1 MKKLLLIVV
10 LSLLL
15 AGCGEAIAPVATPAP
30 TATLTPIPTVM
41 PPAPTAT
48 PVAQSGTMESAV
60 HAYDS
65 AHFVVYFVS
74 YHTLVSDTSADF
86 TSVEWDCF
94 PPQPP
99 DHPHAFF
106 AVSVGRQKGMVS
118 YDGQTLRL
126 TPGAGSTEV
135 GTIGADGTWSMLEE
149 DTGLNFTYKVA
160 TDTPEILVKRY
171 DGALCTPSA

>member
-1 MKKLLLIVV
+1 MKKILPIVA

-15 AGCGEAIAPVATPAP
+15 AGCGEALAPVVTPAP
-30 TATLTPIPTVM
+30 TATLAPVPTEA
-41 PPAPTAT
+41 PSPPTAT
-48 PVAQSGTMESAV
+48 SVAHPITMESDV
-60 HAYDS
+60 HAYDT
-65 AHFVVYFVS
+65 AHFVVYLVA
-74 YHTLVSDTSADF
+74 YHMLVRDTAADF

-126 TPGAGSTEV
+126 VPQVGSTEV
-135 GTIGADGTWSMLEE
+135 GTIQPDGTWSLLETE
-149 DTGLNFTYKVA
+149 TSLHFTYRVA
-160 TDTPEILVKRY
+160 TDSPESLTKRY
-171 DGALCTPSA
+171 DGAPCTPIE